1 MDFLAGNGAGS
12 GCLHYFRSR
21 FPYVEITI
29 STPRKSNANV
39 TRRNTQSRSRRAV
52 VGAAGPALKDLPSP
66 WSCGSR
72 DSPKGDSSSRSELA
86 CAPLDDEP
94 VSCHSHG
101 AAAMSRESTL
111 NWRFGPYCFSTFA
124 FWPVAFSDVAFW
136 PVAISDSHSGPWPF
150 PIRVLARGLARGHF
164 RFTFWPVAIM
174 RQVSY

>member
-1 MDFLAGNGAGS
+1 M
-12 GCLHYFRSR
+12 
-21 FPYVEITI
+21 
-29 STPRKSNANV
+29 
-39 TRRNTQSRSRRAV
+39 

-111 NWRFGPYCFSTFA
+111 NWRFGPYSQLAITA
-124 FWPVAFSDVAFW
+124 FRR
-136 PVAISDSHSGPWPF
+136 SHSGPLPF
-150 PIRVLARGLARGHF
+150 PMSIRILARGLARGHF